1 MERQTL
7 AFAGDR
13 VARLADLP
21 HPARP
26 DASVS

>member
-1 MERQTL
+1 MQRQTL

-13 VARLADLP
+13 MAHLADLP
-21 HPARP
+21 HLARR